1 MNTDYSRPLKLAHH
15 SATDV
20 AGLESRLHQT
30 IIVVSCNDRS
40 YLSTLSGLLC
50 NLRRLP
56 IDLYVGSDSRG
67 ALTDAD
73 LESLIGNAGEIDPE
87 RPIHIGE
94 PPASPT
100 LRLHVGPASRPFD
113 ISAAPD
119 GHGVR
124 LRRNGRAYPSRLAA
138 GTGLGS
144 VLTAAVLTAEA
155 FKEIVGV
162 HPNRQ
167 RRQDSFDFN
176 PVTLRADGPD
186 LPFTV
191 VEHSALIGAGAIGTA
206 IGLIFRESR
215 IEGSLTVV
223 DPQIFEE
230 PNVTTYSL
238 GRRQDATERLHK
250 TQLLKRE
257 LPKMDIHPVEGTAQN
272 YINLLDLAELV
283 MTHTVFGAVDSIE
296 ARHQISKIYA
306 PLTLDGSTGGMTG
319 TTIGLAEATPSGPC
333 LRCYFP
339 KLPPASTPSVEQQLS
354 DKTGLDIA
362 LLADGDHVLSTNDL
376 EHLPTEGAR
385 LLTPHVGKPVCGL
398 GRTLGLTGVED
409 SYRPSA
415 AFVSQQ
421 AAALVVGA
429 LIARSSG
436 MVGRLRD
443 LEYDALFGPDH
454 SMIDHRRPDASCS
467 CQTDSAI
474 IERVRDHRRAQTRR
488 NRASGA

>member
-1 MNTDYSRPLKLAHH
+1 MNTDYSRPLKLARH
-15 SATDV
+15 STADV

-30 IIVVSCNDRS
+30 IIVVSCRDRS
-40 YLSTLSGLLC
+40 YLSTLSVLLG

-56 IDLYVGSDSRG
+56 IDLYLGSDCRG

-73 LESLIGNAGEIDPE
+73 LETLIGRAAETDPD
-87 RPIHIGE
+87 RPIYIGE
-94 PPASPT
+94 PPAPPT
-100 LRLHVGPASRPFD
+100 LRLHVGPPSRPAD

-124 LRRNGRAYPSRLAA
+124 LRRSGRPYPSQLAA

-162 HPNRQ
+162 HANRQ
-167 RRQDSFDFN
+167 RRHDSFDFN

-186 LPFTV
+186 LPFTA

-206 IGLIFRESR
+206 IGLIFRESG
-215 IEGSLTVV
+215 IEGALTVV

-230 PNVTTYSL
+230 PNVATYSL

-257 LPKMDIHPVEGTAQN
+257 LPRMDIHPVKGTAQN
-272 YINLLDLAELV
+272 YINLLDRGEHC
-283 MTHTVFGAVDSIE
+283 MTQTVLGAVDSIE

-339 KLPPASTPSVEQQLS
+339 KLPPATTPSVEQRLS
-354 DKTGLDIA
+354 DETGLDIG
-362 LLADGDHVLSTNDL
+362 LLADGDHVLSTDDL
-376 EHLPTEGAR
+376 ERLPAEGVR
-385 LLTPHVGKPVCGL
+385 LLTPHVGKPICGL
-398 GRTLGLTGVED
+398 ARTLGLTGVED

-436 MVGRLRD
+436 AAGRLRD
-443 LEYDALFGPDH
+443 LEYDALFGPDD
-454 SMIDHRRPDASCS
+454 SMIDHRRPNVTCS

-474 IERVRDHRRAQTRR
+474 IGRVRDLRRAQTNR
-488 NRASGA
+488 NRASSA